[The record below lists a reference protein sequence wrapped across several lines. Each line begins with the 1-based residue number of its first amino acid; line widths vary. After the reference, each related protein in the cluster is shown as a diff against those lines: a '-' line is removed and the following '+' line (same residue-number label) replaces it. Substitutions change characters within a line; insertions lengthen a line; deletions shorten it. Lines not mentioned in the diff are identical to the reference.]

1 MPSGDSTLFDD
12 LIAIIPAAG
21 KGSRYGIPKAQAVIE
36 GKAFLDLV
44 TATVISAGIDRI
56 IAVTDVETADMLASI
71 RLGIT
76 RAKET
81 ANDEF
86 PIRGFLIFPVDH
98 PLVTPQTVI
107 ALCSCFRANPE
118 AVVMPR
124 YERRNGH
131 PVIIPASIDL
141 DLPVSHG
148 LSQIIR
154 ESELITI
161 HLDIDDANVIR
172 NLNSPADL

>member
-1 MPSGDSTLFDD
+1 MPSGVSTPFDE
-12 LIAIIPAAG
+12 LVAIIPAAG

-36 GKAFLDLV
+36 GITFLDLV
-44 TATVISAGIDRI
+44 TATIISAGIDRI
-56 IAVTDVETADMLASI
+56 IAVTGIETADMLASI
-71 RLGIT
+71 RHGIT

-81 ANDEF
+81 AMGEF

-98 PLVTPQTVI
+98 PLVRPQTVI

-118 AVVMPR
+118 AVVIPR
-124 YERRNGH
+124 YEQRNGH

-141 DLPVSHG
+141 DLPASHG

-154 ESELITI
+154 ESDVITI
-161 HLDIDDANVIR
+161 HLDTDDANVIR
-172 NLNSPADL
+172 NLNSPAD